1 MNAKEWGSTL
11 DTPPLKRNQYG
22 GTLGG
27 PIADEQDLLLRQL
40 LRSAPDHA
48 DVPEQRHRA
57 DRGGAHRRLQRS
69 RRTIPTDPATG
80 QPFACNGVV
89 GVICPNRLDPVAM
102 KIINDNIPLANV
114 PGDIWQGYVPSPFD
128 TDEFLIKLDHQLNA
142 AHRLSGSYFL
152 TTGDNIV
159 RAGTGN
165 LPWASQQF
173 SWTQHNVNVSDTWVI
188 SDNKINQAWF
198 SFNRNFGGRLN
209 DPATSLADLGSSFI
223 GQGPPSLPQITVS
236 GYFTLSNA
244 IGGPQAGGDFYSA
257 RDVLSW
263 TKGAHAI
270 KLGGELSYNKTI
282 QDTLLNN
289 YGVWTFNNSVTR
301 NALADFLIGIP
312 SAVTQDA
319 PVNALWNSWYGA
331 LFVQDDYRI
340 GSRVTLN
347 LGLRWDVQTPGTDPQ
362 NRFVTYVPGQKSTV
376 NPAAPIGQ
384 LFYGDPGVERGVI
397 TTAWNHFSPRVG
409 VVWDPFGDGRTAI
422 RAAGGIFYGSI
433 SGNEWN
439 TMTNFQPWS
448 TRLTFTNIGRGVN
461 AAGVPQ
467 GATLSNPYN
476 NFRRRHAVPVQRLL
490 HRRRRHLRCRSGLR
504 LGVRLPDQR
513 RDPARDQPTRSA
525 SARPT
530 SARSTG
536 TSRSVAT

>member
-1 MNAKEWGSTL
+1 M
-11 DTPPLKRNQYG
+11 
-22 GTLGG
+22 
-27 PIADEQDLLLRQL
+27 
-40 LRSAPDHA
+40 
-48 DVPEQRHRA
+48 
-57 DRGGAHRRLQRS
+57 
-69 RRTIPTDPATG
+69 
-80 QPFACNGVV
+80 
-89 GVICPNRLDPVAM
+89 
-102 KIINDNIPLANV
+102 
-114 PGDIWQGYVPSPFD
+114 PGDIWQGYVPSPFN
-128 TDEFLIKLDHQLNA
+128 TDEFLIKLDHQLTA

-152 TTGDNIV
+152 TTGENIV

-173 SWTQHNVNVSDTWVI
+173 SWTQHNLNVSDTWVL
-188 SDNKINQAWF
+188 SDTKINQAWF

-244 IGGPQAGGDFYSA
+244 IGGPQAGGDFFSA

-289 YGVWTFNNSVTR
+289 YSVWTFNNSVTR

-362 NRFVTYVPGQKSTV
+362 NRFVTYVPGAEV
-376 NPAAPIGQ
+376 HGQ
-384 LFYGDPGVERGVI
+384 PGR
-397 TTAWNHFSPRVG
+397 A
-409 VVWDPFGDGRTAI
+409 D
-422 RAAGGIFYGSI
+422 RAAVLRRS
-433 SGNEWN
+433 
-439 TMTNFQPWS
+439 
-448 TRLTFTNIGRGVN
+448 
-461 AAGVPQ
+461 
-467 GATLSNPYN
+467 
-476 NFRRRHAVPVQRLL
+476 RRRARRHPDGLEPLL
-490 HRRRRHLRCRSGLR
+490 SARRRRLGSVRRRPDRDPRRRRNVLRQHLRQRVEHDDQFPAVVHSTDLHQHRTGRQRCRR
-504 LGVRLPDQR
+504 AAR
-513 RDPARDQPTRSA
+513 RDAQQPL
-525 SARPT
+525 
-530 SARSTG
+530 
-536 TSRSVAT
+536 